1 MAAPHILSARLAC
14 ADYRREGLLTA
25 CAVLGLAAVLAPL
38 LILYGV
44 KFGVVETLT
53 ARLIHNPATLEVAPA
68 GSGRYS
74 AAYVASLG
82 ENPDVGFA
90 LPRTRAIAATVA
102 LSRPAAPGAIP
113 PRAVM
118 ASMEPTA
125 AGDPLLERYG
135 AAIPQAS
142 YENTEG
148 QKRLTGS
155 GVCLSAT
162 AAEKLGVTP
171 GDTLTGIVERGRRGA
186 VEKARVQ
193 LTVAS
198 VLPLA
203 AGQKD
208 VAFLPLALLEAAEDF
223 RDGRAAF
230 AMNPADGWTGTPR
243 PNAPRVYAG
252 FRLYARTL
260 EGVPRLRDAFQA
272 RQIEVYT
279 HAEDIEQ
286 VMTLSASLGL
296 IFSLISV
303 AAAVGFA
310 ASTTSAA
317 LAGVKRKERVLG
329 LLRLMGFPMTALLI
343 FPLTQ
348 ALLTAL
354 GGTALASLLYL
365 AASRAIN
372 LLIAGSLGRMETLCH
387 LLPQHFAVA
396 LGMATALSLAAAL
409 GPALRAAR
417 TEPSEVI
424 RDV

>member
-1 MAAPHILSARLAC
+1 MALHFRAAGLAC
-14 ADYRREGLLTA
+14 ADYRREPLLTA
-25 CAVLGLAAVLAPL
+25 CAILALAAVLAPL

-53 ARLIHNPATLEVAPA
+53 ARLLHNPATLEIAPA
-68 GSGRYS
+68 GSGRHS

-82 ENPDVGFA
+82 EHPDVAFA
-90 LPRTRAIAATVA
+90 LPRTRAIAATIG
-102 LSRPAAPGAIP
+102 LSRPTSPGALP
-113 PRAVM
+113 PRAVTV
-118 ASMEPTA
+118 SMEPTA

-142 YENTEG
+142 YEKTAA
-148 QKRLTGS
+148 QARLTGS
-155 GVCLSAT
+155 GVCLSAA
-162 AAEKLGVTP
+162 AAEKLGAAP
-171 GDTLTGIVERGRRGA
+171 GDTLVGIVERGRRGA
-186 VEKARVQ
+186 VERARVR
-193 LTVAS
+193 LTVTS

-208 VAFLPLALLEAAEDF
+208 VAFLPLPLLEATEDF
-223 RDGRAAF
+223 RDGRAAS
-230 AMNPADGWTGTPR
+230 AMNPADGWTGSPR

-260 EGVPRLRDAFQA
+260 ESVPRLRDAFHTQ
-272 RQIEVYT
+272 QIEVYT
-279 HAEDIEQ
+279 HADDIEQ

-296 IFSLISV
+296 IFSLVSI
-303 AAAVGFA
+303 AAAIGFA
-310 ASTTSAA
+310 ASTASSA

-365 AASRAIN
+365 AASQAIN
-372 LLIAGSLGRMETLCH
+372 LLFAGSLGHMENLCR

-396 LGMATALSLAAAL
+396 FGVATALSLTAAL
-409 GPALRAAR
+409 GPALRAAHI
-417 TEPSEVI
+417 EPSEVI